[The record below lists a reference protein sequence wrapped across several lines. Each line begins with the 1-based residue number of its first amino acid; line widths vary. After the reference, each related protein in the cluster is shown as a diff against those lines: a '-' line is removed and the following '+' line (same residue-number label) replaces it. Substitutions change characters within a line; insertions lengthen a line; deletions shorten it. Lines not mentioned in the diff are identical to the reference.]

1 LIVGDC
7 LGRLCWGRIMCGVW
21 LLGILVY
28 TTSVDNIGQVY
39 GGKFVVGIGLGQ
51 MSVIAPA
58 YVAVSSLFPPI
69 QSCLTDLHYQGMC
82 SFPKQR

>member
-1 LIVGDC
+1 MQPLINAASRTLIVSDR
-7 LGRLCWGRIMCGVW
+7 LGRLWWGRIMCGLW

-58 YVAVSSLFPPI
+58 YVAVSAPPATSASI
-69 QSCLTDLHYQGMC
+69 QS
-82 SFPKQR
+82 

>member
-1 LIVGDC
+1 
-7 LGRLCWGRIMCGVW
+7 MCALW

-28 TTSVDNIGQVY
+28 TTSVDNIRQVY

-58 YVAVSSLFPPI
+58 YVAVSGLI
-69 QSCLTDLHYQGMC
+69 IVH
-82 SFPKQR
+82 PKLLD

>member
-1 LIVGDC
+1 MNTVYRTLIVGDH
-7 LGRLCWGRIMCGVW
+7 LGRLWWGRIMCLLW

-28 TTSVDNIGQVY
+28 TTSVGNIGQVY

-58 YVAVSSLFPPI
+58 YVAVSGLGTTVP
-69 QSCLTDLHYQGMC
+69 LL
-82 SFPKQR
+82 

>member
-1 LIVGDC
+1 MLTDAVYRTLIVGDR
-7 LGRLCWGRIMCGVW
+7 LGRLWWGRIMCALW

-28 TTSVDNIGQVY
+28 TTSVDNIRQVY

-58 YVAVSSLFPPI
+58 YVAVSGLI
-69 QSCLTDLHYQGMC
+69 IVH
-82 SFPKQR
+82 PKLLD

>member
-1 LIVGDC
+1 
-7 LGRLCWGRIMCGVW
+7 MCSLW

-28 TTSVDNIGQVY
+28 TTSAGNLGQMY

-58 YVAVSSLFPPI
+58 YCAEVSRPESRGKLPISL
-69 QSCLTDLHYQGMC
+69 
-82 SFPKQR
+82 

>member
-1 LIVGDC
+1 
-7 LGRLCWGRIMCGVW
+7 MCALW

-28 TTSVDNIGQVY
+28 TTSVGNIGQVY

-58 YVAVSSLFPPI
+58 YVAVSVPVATSLSIESYVADFLI
-69 QSCLTDLHYQGMC
+69 
-82 SFPKQR
+82 

>member
-1 LIVGDC
+1 MRALIAAVCRTLIVGDR
-7 LGRLCWGRIMCGVW
+7 LGRLWWGRIMCSLW

-28 TTSVDNIGQVY
+28 TTSVGNIGQVY

-58 YVAVSSLFPPI
+58 YVAVSDPGTTPFDSEL
-69 QSCLTDLHYQGMC
+69 LD
-82 SFPKQR
+82 